1 MTLQLGCSSVNML
14 HIFRTPF
21 HKSTSGGLLLI
32 FIFLFLLN
40 NSSLSGLSGLEQFDE
55 SFEKS
60 KCCSNRN
67 SRPQVFCKKGV
78 LRNLIKF
85 TGKHLCQ
92 SLFFN
97 KFAGLRP
104 ATLLKKKTLAQVFS
118 CEFYQISKNTLF
130 YRTTLV
136 AASVAMISLFL
147 FHTNLP
153 FALPELIIPTF
164 LSVND
169 IA

>member
-1 MTLQLGCSSVNML
+1 MTLQRGCSSVNML

-40 NSSLSGLSGLEQFDE
+40 NSSLSELSGLEWFDE
-55 SFEKS
+55 SFGKS
-60 KCCSNRN
+60 KRCSNRN

-85 TGKHLCQ
+85 TGKHLYR

-97 KFAGLRP
+97 KVAGLRS
-104 ATLLKKKTLAQVFS
+104 AILFKKRLWKFFLGNFVKF
-118 CEFYQISKNTLF
+118 L
-130 YRTTLV
+130 RT
-136 AASVAMISLFL
+136 
-147 FHTNLP
+147 P
-153 FALPELIIPTF
+153 FFIKH
-164 LSVND
+164 VW
-169 IA
+169 

>member
-1 MTLQLGCSSVNML
+1 MTLRHGCSSVNML

-40 NSSLSGLSGLEQFDE
+40 DSSLSELSGLDQFDE
-55 SFEKS
+55 SFEIS
-60 KCCSNRN
+60 KRCSNRN

-85 TGKHLCQ
+85 TGKHLCR

-97 KFAGLRP
+97 KFAGLCP
-104 ATLLKKKTLAQVFS
+104 ATLFKKRLWHRCFPVNFIKFL
-118 CEFYQISKNTLF
+118 
-130 YRTTLV
+130 RTP
-136 AASVAMISLFL
+136 FL
-147 FHTNLP
+147 
-153 FALPELIIPTF
+153 
-164 LSVND
+164 
-169 IA
+169 

>member
-1 MTLQLGCSSVNML
+1 ML

-40 NSSLSGLSGLEQFDE
+40 NSSLSELSGLEQFDE

-60 KCCSNRN
+60 KRCSNRN
-67 SRPQVFCKKGV
+67 NRPQVFCKKGV

-85 TGKHLCQ
+85 TGKHLCR

-97 KFAGLRP
+97 KFAGLLP
-104 ATLLKKKTLAQVFS
+104 ATLFKKRLWHRCFPVNFIKFLR
-118 CEFYQISKNTLF
+118 TLF
-130 YRTTLV
+130 FTEHLWW
-136 AASVAMISLFL
+136 LL
-147 FHTNLP
+147 L
-153 FALPELIIPTF
+153 
-164 LSVND
+164 
-169 IA
+169 